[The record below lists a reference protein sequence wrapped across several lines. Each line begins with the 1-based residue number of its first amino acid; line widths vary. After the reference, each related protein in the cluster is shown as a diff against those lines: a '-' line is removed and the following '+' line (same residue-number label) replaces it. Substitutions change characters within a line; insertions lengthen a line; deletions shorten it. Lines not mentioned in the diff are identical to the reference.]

1 MTATDP
7 QRKSKRSGLGATLR
21 SHWLVFAVF
30 LTLSTSVEAGSP
42 LDGFNDDPTKRLR
55 FAVDPFEVPIGYL
68 MLEGNSKEMILRR
81 LGEPDEVDESIMQ
94 TQFPGETYTLY
105 TYRYNDITF
114 VVGKWPDREWSWI
127 ERIEIV
133 GNSQKLKYDIRIGSS
148 REQVN
153 ATFPLK
159 EPYSEK
165 GNMLSTAAHIAERPS
180 DVGED
185 GSTLD
190 EVGATYGILFEFDDD
205 DRVSKI
211 SIGSSSS
218 H

>member
-1 MTATDP
+1 M
-7 QRKSKRSGLGATLR
+7 RSY
-21 SHWLVFAVF
+21 WLVSAVF
-30 LTLSTSVEAGSP
+30 LTLATSVEAGSP
-42 LDGFNDDPTKRLR
+42 LDGFNDNPTKRLR

-68 MLEGNSKEMILRR
+68 MLKGNSQEMILRR
-81 LGEPDEVDESIMQ
+81 FGEPDEVEESTIQ
-94 TQFPGETYTLY
+94 TQFPGETYTLF
-105 TYRYNDITF
+105 TYRFIDITF
-114 VVGKWPDREWSWI
+114 IVGKWPDREWSWI
-127 ERIEIV
+127 ERIDIV

-148 REQVN
+148 FEQVS
-153 ATFPLK
+153 ATFFVK
-159 EPYSEK
+159 EMRSEK
-165 GNMLSTAAHIAERPS
+165 GNLLVADAHIAERPS

-190 EVGATYGILFEFDDD
+190 EVGASYGILFEFGDE